1 LFHRA
6 AVVLMTLFATLA
18 MGADVSQ
25 SSQPLARLII
35 VDPGHFHATLLQ
47 KEMYREISPDV
58 EVYAPLGPE
67 LIDYMNRIAA
77 FNLRANDPTRW
88 RLDVHTGPDSM
99 TEMLR
104 EHKGNVV
111 IFSGK
116 NRGKIDRILTSLSAG
131 LNVFADKPWII
142 SPDELPKLERALQT
156 AKEKDLAAYD
166 IMTERY
172 EITSMLQRE
181 LVQDRGVFG
190 ELKTGTPQQPAI
202 DARSEHMVMKLVSGV
217 PLQRPVWFFDVN
229 EYGEGLADVGTH
241 VVDLVNWT
249 AFPKQILD
257 YRKDIHITDAQSW
270 PLRLTQQQ
278 FQQVTGRAV
287 FPDNL
292 RQWIHNGIF
301 DYPCN
306 NAVDYTIRGV
316 HVRLK
321 IEWKWEAPAGAG
333 DVYEATFHGSKA
345 SIDIRQ
351 GAKEHYQPEIYV
363 VPAADS
369 VRADVFTALEKKIA
383 ALQNKWPGLHVVRG
397 AAEAQIAIPDALRT
411 GHEAH
416 FAQVANQ
423 FLKYL
428 RDPKIMP
435 EWETANMLAKYY
447 VTTEGVAKAQERS
460 GSKASFQS
468 ETIATE

>member
-1 LFHRA
+1 
-6 AVVLMTLFATLA
+6 M
-18 MGADVSQ
+18 SQ
-25 SSQPLARLII
+25 PNEPLARLII

-47 KEMYREISPDV
+47 KEMYPEISPQV
-58 EVYAPLGPE
+58 EVYGPLGPE

-77 FNLRANDPTRW
+77 FNLRAESPTSW

-99 TEMLR
+99 AEMLR

-116 NRGKIDRILTSLSAG
+116 NRGKIDRILASLSAG

-142 SPDELPKLERALQT
+142 LPNELPRLERALQL
-156 AKEKDLAAYD
+156 AKEKDLTAYD

-181 LVQDRGVFG
+181 LVNDGSVFG
-190 ELKTGTPQQPAI
+190 ELKTGTSQQPGI
-202 DARSEHMVMKLVSGV
+202 DAHSEHMVMKVVSGV

-249 AFPKQILD
+249 AFPTQILD
-257 YRKDIHITDAQSW
+257 YRKDIHITGARSW
-270 PLRLTQQQ
+270 PLRLTQKQ
-278 FQQVTGRAV
+278 FQQVTGRAK

-292 RQWIHNGIF
+292 QQWIHNGVF

-306 NAVDYTIRGV
+306 NAVDYTVRGV

-321 IEWKWEAPAGAG
+321 IEWKWEAPPGAG
-333 DVYEATFHGSKA
+333 DMYEASFHGSKA
-345 SIDIRQ
+345 SVEIRQ
-351 GAKEHYQPEIYV
+351 GPKEHYRPEIYV
-363 VPAADS
+363 VPASDAE
-369 VRADVFTALEKKIA
+369 RETVFSALGKKVE
-383 ALQNKWPGLHVVRG
+383 ALQAKWPGLRVVRG
-397 AAEAQIAIPDALRT
+397 ATEAQIAIPEALRT

-428 RDPKIMP
+428 RDPKTMP

-447 VTTEGVAKAQERS
+447 VTTEGVAMARAK
-460 GSKASFQS
+460 
-468 ETIATE
+468 

>member
-1 LFHRA
+1 MRTFHLFKRTA
-6 AVVLMTLFATLA
+6 FPLMVLFTTFA

-25 SSQPLARLII
+25 SNTSLARLII

-47 KEMYREISPDV
+47 KEMYPEISPRV

-77 FNLRANDPTRW
+77 FNLRVDAPTKW

-99 TEMLR
+99 AEMLR
-104 EHKGNVV
+104 DHKGNVV

-116 NRGKIDRILTSLSAG
+116 NRGKIDRILESLSAG

-142 SPDELPKLERALQT
+142 LPNELPKLEQALRM

-172 EITSMLQRE
+172 EITSMLQRD

-190 ELKTGTPQQPAI
+190 ELKAGTQQEPAI
-202 DARSEHMVMKLVSGV
+202 DAHSDHMVMKVVSGV

-249 AFPKQILD
+249 AFPAQILD
-257 YRKDIHITDAQSW
+257 YRKDIQITGARSW
-270 PLRLTQQQ
+270 PLRLTQKQ
-278 FQQVTGRAV
+278 FQQVTGRAE
-287 FPDNL
+287 FPDSL
-292 RQWIHNGIF
+292 RPWIHNGVF
-301 DYPCN
+301 DYSCN

-333 DVYEATFHGSKA
+333 DVYEASFHGTKA
-345 SIDIRQ
+345 SIEIRQ
-351 GAKEHYQPEIYV
+351 GQKEHYRPEIYV
-363 VPAADS
+363 VPSSDS
-369 VRADVFTALEKKIA
+369 GSESVFAALEKTIA
-383 ALQNKWPGLHVVRG
+383 ALQTKWPGLRVVRD
-397 AAEAQIAIPDALRT
+397 ANEARIAIPDALRT

-428 RDPKIMP
+428 RDPKTMP

-447 VTTEGVAKAQERS
+447 VTTEGVARARAGNEK
-460 GSKASFQS
+460 
-468 ETIATE
+468 